1 MHVLVGYVIDGK
13 SNGIDKYLLHMLDVM
28 KQEDI
33 SFDFLP
39 NHKTPELEAIFGAY
53 HAGVIEMPSLKHP
66 VGQYRFVNQLIQKE
80 KYDVAYFNISEAF
93 NAIGALAAHH
103 AGVKKV
109 IVHAHSSRVDSAIT
123 SVRLARTGIHK
134 VFRPILA
141 KAATDYCA
149 CSDYAGKWMFPE
161 KIRRS
166 CHYHVI
172 HNAIDVS
179 KFRYDEGVRNKVRDD
194 LNLKDRVVVGHVGKY
209 CYAKNNFFLLDIM
222 DELIKKVP
230 NAVLLSVGEG
240 EDLDEMK
247 KMAEERGLSN
257 AIQFLG
263 VREDVPA
270 LMQAMD
276 FFVLPSRFEGQPI
289 VAIEAQA
296 AGLMT
301 FLSNTIT
308 PEAVLGKDCV
318 QLSIQSGG
326 EIWARAIEQQ
336 LNYER
341 NAQTD
346 TLFKDSAYEES
357 VQAEQLKKLFG
368 A

>member
-1 MHVLVGYVIDGK
+1 
-13 SNGIDKYLLHMLDVM
+13 
-28 KQEDI
+28 
-33 SFDFLP
+33 
-39 NHKTPELEAIFGAY
+39 
-53 HAGVIEMPSLKHP
+53 
-66 VGQYRFVNQLIQKE
+66 
-80 KYDVAYFNISEAF
+80 
-93 NAIGALAAHH
+93 
-103 AGVKKV
+103 
-109 IVHAHSSRVDSAIT
+109 
-123 SVRLARTGIHK
+123 
-134 VFRPILA
+134 
-141 KAATDYCA
+141 
-149 CSDYAGKWMFPE
+149 MFPE

-179 KFRYDEGVRNKVRDD
+179 KFRYNEGVRNKVRDD

-247 KMAEERGLSN
+247 KMAEKRGLSN

-296 AGLMT
+296 AGIMT

-308 PEAVLGKDCV
+308 PEVVLGKDCI

-346 TLFKDSAYEES
+346 NLFKDSAYDER

>member
-13 SNGIDKYLLHMLDVM
+13 SNGIDKYLLHVLDVM

-33 SFDFLP
+33 SFDFLT

-179 KFRYDEGVRNKVRDD
+179 KFRYNEGGTKQ
-194 LNLKDRVVVGHVGKY
+194 G
-209 CYAKNNFFLLDIM
+209 
-222 DELIKKVP
+222 
-230 NAVLLSVGEG
+230 S
-240 EDLDEMK
+240 
-247 KMAEERGLSN
+247 
-257 AIQFLG
+257 
-263 VREDVPA
+263 
-270 LMQAMD
+270 
-276 FFVLPSRFEGQPI
+276 
-289 VAIEAQA
+289 
-296 AGLMT
+296 
-301 FLSNTIT
+301 
-308 PEAVLGKDCV
+308 
-318 QLSIQSGG
+318 
-326 EIWARAIEQQ
+326 
-336 LNYER
+336 
-341 NAQTD
+341 
-346 TLFKDSAYEES
+346 
-357 VQAEQLKKLFG
+357 
-368 A
+368 

>member
-33 SFDFLP
+33 SFDFLT

-172 HNAIDVS
+172 HNAIDIS

-209 CYAKNNFFLLDIM
+209 CYAKNNFFLLDI
-222 DELIKKVP
+222 VNNP
-230 NAVLLSVGEG
+230 
-240 EDLDEMK
+240 
-247 KMAEERGLSN
+247 
-257 AIQFLG
+257 
-263 VREDVPA
+263 
-270 LMQAMD
+270 
-276 FFVLPSRFEGQPI
+276 
-289 VAIEAQA
+289 
-296 AGLMT
+296 T
-301 FLSNTIT
+301 
-308 PEAVLGKDCV
+308 
-318 QLSIQSGG
+318 
-326 EIWARAIEQQ
+326 
-336 LNYER
+336 
-341 NAQTD
+341 
-346 TLFKDSAYEES
+346 
-357 VQAEQLKKLFG
+357 
-368 A
+368 